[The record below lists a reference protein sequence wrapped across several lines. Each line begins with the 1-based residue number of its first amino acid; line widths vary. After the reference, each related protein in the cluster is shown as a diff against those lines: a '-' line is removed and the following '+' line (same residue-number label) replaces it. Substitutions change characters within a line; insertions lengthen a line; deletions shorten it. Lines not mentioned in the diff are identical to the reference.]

1 MKRLFGT
8 LVCLVMWNVCFAGPF
23 GLSMGMT
30 LEEVTE
36 ACGGREPVRLE
47 NDDRYLIVPEKRHS
61 MFEHYAVRIDDAQGL
76 ITSGPSVVIF
86 SLPATARKSGP
97 LSQL

>member
-36 ACGGREPVRLE
+36 ACG
-47 NDDRYLIVPEKRHS
+47 EK
-61 MFEHYAVRIDDAQGL
+61 D
-76 ITSGPSVVIF
+76 
-86 SLPATARKSGP
+86 
-97 LSQL
+97 LS